1 MKIFNNQ
8 KEQIG
13 NDYYEAYK
21 AEIGVK
27 ERGIEP
33 EKNSLFTLNNFLKLE
48 ILAVAIGF
56 IVLNQNSLT
65 SKYKTIYTAENNS
78 LPVSMQSA
86 SLDDEELV
94 VTLEDDERPE
104 KIAIREENVVKEE
117 RSEKEA
123 LVDNGDLKLLIE
135 LLKNEMKENEQSAA
149 ANRII
154 ISQK

>member
-8 KEQIG
+8 KEQIS

-27 ERGIEP
+27 ERGIEA
-33 EKNSLFTLNNFLKLE
+33 EKSSLFTLNNFLKLE

-65 SKYKTIYTAENNS
+65 SKYKKMYTAENNS

-86 SLDDEELV
+86 SLDEELV
-94 VTLEDDERPE
+94 VTLEDDETPE
-104 KIAIREENVVKEE
+104 KIAIREENVATAESSDKET
-117 RSEKEA
+117 
-123 LVDNGDLKLLIE
+123 LVDNRDLKLLIE
-135 LLKNEMKENEQSAA
+135 LLKNEMKENEETIA